1 MTATSVEHLLLKQTN
16 KNNYNMGERES
27 SSHLSS
33 TDGQQADD
41 MVSDQDLPLRL
52 QLSAKVTGWPDQ
64 PLLLT
69 KSRRATFL
77 SIAIDSILLIFALLF
92 LALAAGALIV
102 SGRGIGDKS
111 GKLVE
116 AAAKLGPT
124 VFPIVFAAL
133 TGRALKAIGR
143 SRSEKGIEVSVGKE
157 AKTLPFCIS
166 RHGRQLLMDSPIQT
180 LWAFLSTKTAFD
192 AFLLQWSA
200 GAFSLPTI
208 LIGLLW
214 ALSPAGGQSSLRI
227 LYQTSQASFSST
239 NVRYMD
245 TGPLGFLYTYHTLL
259 EGYDL
264 GVNSTDLPFSVTSSF
279 AAALMQDVETKIG
292 PRDSWGNPKI
302 PRLDML
308 NHLAPDENGWVEV
321 SHETTVES
329 FGSLFGL
336 PLLGV
341 PDQGTVEFDVE
352 SAYVQLRPFSI
363 EPIVDPKD
371 GSWDLKVTCPTC
383 IKTVRELFD
392 GDVQQGRA
400 DQLLGPPWI
409 QPNSTQMSRES
420 FTNARLIQFEQ
431 SHFYTNLSAGIIQVL
446 VETHIVCEDGS
457 CKATKIRPSTTD
469 HRPQNITAF
478 DIWGAI
484 ALNILNQ
491 ANRGNRFTSPTM
503 LEIFMN
509 KTSTIPVYRANAE
522 TMYDASFS
530 NINLAYG
537 DPDTL
542 SKRGTLILN
551 TAIHLLYSYYGF
563 AGGLPSAETIDWGPA
578 HVPADDLYAAAAAY
592 NATPGK
598 NLGTGD
604 AERYVDSVVSSGAAF
619 VAATAQAS
627 VARETDVY
635 KANYTYIMVLV
646 ISSLVLTIIGLVGI
660 ATGLQTRAPDIFDP
674 LMGLT
679 YNNHSLGL
687 PSPGTT
693 LDADDRAKLLRVVR
707 VRLGDVAGGE
717 AIGMIGVGQASEVVP
732 LVQGRLYE

>member
-1 MTATSVEHLLLKQTN
+1 
-16 KNNYNMGERES
+16 
-27 SSHLSS
+27 
-33 TDGQQADD
+33 
-41 MVSDQDLPLRL
+41 
-52 QLSAKVTGWPDQ
+52 
-64 PLLLT
+64 
-69 KSRRATFL
+69 
-77 SIAIDSILLIFALLF
+77 
-92 LALAAGALIV
+92 
-102 SGRGIGDKS
+102 
-111 GKLVE
+111 
-116 AAAKLGPT
+116 
-124 VFPIVFAAL
+124 
-133 TGRALKAIGR
+133 
-143 SRSEKGIEVSVGKE
+143 
-157 AKTLPFCIS
+157 
-166 RHGRQLLMDSPIQT
+166 MDSPIQT

-214 ALSPAGGQSSLRI
+214 VLSPAGGQSSLRI
-227 LYQTSQASFSST
+227 LYHTSQASFSST
-239 NVRYMD
+239 TVRYMD

-363 EPIVDPKD
+363 EPIIEANDPF
-371 GSWDLKVTCPTC
+371 WDLKVTCPTC
-383 IKTVRELFD
+383 IKTVSELFD

-400 DQLLGPPWI
+400 DQLLGPPWM
-409 QPNSTQMSRES
+409 QPNSTQMSQES

-431 SHFYTNLSAGIIQVL
+431 SHFYTNLSAEITQVL
-446 VETHIVCEDGS
+446 VETHIVCENGI

-478 DIWGAI
+478 DIWGVI
-484 ALNILNQ
+484 GLDILNQ

-522 TMYDASFS
+522 TMHDASFS
-530 NINLAYG
+530 NVNLAYE

-542 SKRGTLILN
+542 SKRGTLLLN
-551 TAIHLLYSYYGF
+551 TAIHLLYSYYAF
-563 AGGLPSAETIDWGPA
+563 AGGLPNAETIDWGPA
-578 HVPADDLYAAAAAY
+578 HVPADGLYAAAAAY

-598 NLGTGD
+598 SLGIGD

-619 VAATAQAS
+619 VAATAPAS
-627 VARETDVY
+627 VTRETDVF
-635 KANYTYIMVLV
+635 KANYTYIIVLV
-646 ISSLVLTIIGLVGI
+646 ISSLALIIIGLVGI
-660 ATGLQTRAPDIFDP
+660 STGLQTRGPDIFDP
-674 LMGLT
+674 LIGLT
-679 YNNHSLGL
+679 YNNRSLGL
-687 PSPGTT
+687 PSPGST
-693 LDADDRAKLLRVVR
+693 LDADDRARLLRVVR

-717 AIGMIGVGQASEVVP
+717 AIGMVGVGRASEVVP